1 MMSYNFYGGEN
12 FTRIRGAIE
21 NASAGD
27 TVLVYNGT
35 YFENVVIYKRF
46 TCIDLN
52 KILME
57 VSYGRTISGTAN
69 LYSKRRQSKN
79 KRNIS

>member
-12 FTRIRGAIE
+12 FTRIQGAIE

-52 KILME
+52 KI
-57 VSYGRTISGTAN
+57 
-69 LYSKRRQSKN
+69 KF
-79 KRNIS
+79 

>member
-1 MMSYNFYGGEN
+1 MSYNFYGGEN
-12 FTRIRGAIE
+12 FTRIQEAID

-27 TVLVYNGT
+27 TVYNGT

-52 KILME
+52 KI
-57 VSYGRTISGTAN
+57 
-69 LYSKRRQSKN
+69 KF
-79 KRNIS
+79 